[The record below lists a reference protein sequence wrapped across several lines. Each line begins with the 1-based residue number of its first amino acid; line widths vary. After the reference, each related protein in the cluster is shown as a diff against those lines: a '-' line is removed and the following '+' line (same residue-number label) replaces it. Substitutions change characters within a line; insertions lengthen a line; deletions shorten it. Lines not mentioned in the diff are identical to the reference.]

1 MEQNLNKTSTDNSIL
16 TPKSKERLFI
26 LLGFLVLLTWILLF
40 VVGMFI
46 DSSYYRIAINYGFF
60 DWKDIV
66 ITTLSFTVSNVA
78 LLAFLAA
85 LLGGICSLIVYSE
98 GFTLSKEELKAKNV
112 SNILYENPFISAF
125 RGVFLFLAVLSIQY
139 VSSFSDM
146 SLLGNNELET
156 KQKESVKENKFYAEI
171 IKTVKDTAII
181 SSIQKIIMKEQEKE
195 AKNNNEVLIEN
206 IIKYKDTL
214 LRLEQLKD
222 VESRMKKELI
232 KNNIKGTL
240 KKMKL
245 EKKDELPGIST
256 ASYFKFAIIVSLL
269 AFLCGYDPSKFNTFL
284 ANVPFIKGQSND
296 QNVTTTTVT
305 NTSTDTKTNA

>member
-1 MEQNLNKTSTDNSIL
+1 MENESNNETLTQNKT
-16 TPKSKERLFI
+16 PKRKERLFI
-26 LLGFLVLLTWILLF
+26 LLGFLVLLAWILLF

-66 ITTLSFTVSNVA
+66 ITTLSFTVSNVT

-85 LLGGICSLIVYSE
+85 LLGGICSLIIYSE
-98 GFTLSKEELKAKNV
+98 GFTLTKEELKAKNV

-125 RGVFLFLAVLSIQY
+125 RGVFLFLAILSIQY

-146 SLLGNNELET
+146 SLLGNNDAET
-156 KQKESVKENKFYAEI
+156 QQKESVKENKFYAEI
-171 IKTVKDTAII
+171 IKTIKDTAII
-181 SSIQKIIMKEQEKE
+181 SSIQNIIIKEQQRE
-195 AKNNNEVLIEN
+195 AKNDNEVLIEN

-214 LRLEQLKD
+214 LRLEQSED
-222 VESRMKKELI
+222 VESRMKTELI

-245 EKKDELPGIST
+245 EKKDDLPGIST

-269 AFLCGYDPSKFNTFL
+269 AFLCGYDPNKFNTFL
-284 ANVPFIKGQSND
+284 SNVPFIKGQSNEN
-296 QNVTTTTVT
+296 NVTTTTVT
-305 NTSTDTKTNA
+305 NTSTDTKTTS

>member
-1 MEQNLNKTSTDNSIL
+1 MENERNKETLTQKI
-16 TPKSKERLFI
+16 TPKRKERLFI
-26 LLGFLVLLTWILLF
+26 LLGFLVLLAWILLF

-98 GFTLSKEELKAKNV
+98 GFTLSKDELKTKNV

-125 RGVFLFLAVLSIQY
+125 RGVFLFLAILSIQY

-146 SLLGNNELET
+146 SLLGNNDAESQ
-156 KQKESVKENKFYAEI
+156 QKESVKENKFYAEI
-171 IKTVKDTAII
+171 IKTIKDTAII
-181 SSIQKIIMKEQEKE
+181 SSIQNIIIKEQQKE
-195 AKNNNEVLIEN
+195 AENDNEVLIEN

-214 LRLEQLKD
+214 LRLEQIED
-222 VESRMKKELI
+222 VESRMKTELI

-245 EKKDELPGIST
+245 EKKDDLPGIST

-269 AFLCGYDPSKFNTFL
+269 AFLCGYDPNKFNTFL
-284 ANVPFIKGQSND
+284 SNVPFIKGQSNE
-296 QNVTTTTVT
+296 
-305 NTSTDTKTNA
+305 TKAPPAPDANGNQVK